1 MRFWDSSALV
11 PLCLRETPTGRLR
24 ELARGPD
31 PLVVW
36 WATPVECASGLA
48 RRVRDKTIAE
58 QIRETALDRLGDIMA
73 AAVVVA
79 PTVEL
84 RTRAERL
91 VRIHPLR
98 AADAL
103 QLAAALVWV
112 EDQPRRRELVTLDAR
127 LAEAARQE
135 GFVVLPEALP

>member
-11 PLCLRETPTGRLR
+11 PLCVRETPTDRLR
-24 ELARGPD
+24 ELARETGPF
-31 PLVVW
+31 VVW

-48 RRVRDKTIAE
+48 RRVRDNTIPDRA
-58 QIRETALDRLGDIMA
+58 RETALDMLGEIMA
-73 AAVVVA
+73 AAVVIA
-79 PTVEL
+79 PTAEL
-84 RTRAERL
+84 RNRAKRL

-103 QLAAALVWV
+103 QLAAALVWA
-112 EDQPRRRELVTLDAR
+112 EDRPRHRDLVTLDAR

-135 GFVVLPEALP
+135 GFAVAGIS